1 MAVQVYDPDHITP
14 IELGWKLREAGYDPD
29 KLAELGQIMGIDL
42 LEILAGWAPVL
53 VKVLSPQRMT
63 WWEWLKSWF
72 KRRK

>member
-1 MAVQVYDPDHITP
+1 MAVQVYDPDRITP

-29 KLAELGQIMGIDL
+29 KLIELGQIMGIDL

-72 KRRK
+72 KRRR